1 MQLISNNHDLYDLM
15 ILTLK
20 KVTIGDHA
28 WIGAGAT
35 VLPGVTI
42 GSHAVVGAGA
52 VVTKDV
58 PDYAIAVGN
67 PARVIKF
74 LDKEKFSDVK

>member
-1 MQLISNNHDLYDLM
+1 M